1 VAAVR
6 RRTLFFLGL
15 SGLAGCSRPGRRL
28 YVYNWSDYVAE
39 DTVPNFEKEFGIE
52 VRYSVYESNEE
63 LLAKVFG
70 GNSGWDVVFPSNYF
84 IPPMREQGLLLE
96 LDHARLPNLANLALQ
111 HPPWDPRLEV
121 SAPYMLGSAGIL
133 YDPKQTGFE
142 PESWHALWDA
152 RLRGRITMLDDP
164 ADTIGAALKKV
175 GLPLNE
181 TAEGNLLQARAEL
194 IAQKPLVRAYLNA
207 ESRDQVIA
215 GDLAAAHLWA
225 TTSAQA
231 IDTAGHLRFVYPR
244 EGFAQ
249 YADNAVILRESKH
262 SEAAHAFVNYLLRA
276 ETGAAIAE
284 YSRTATPNAAAREL
298 LPPEQREDAVL
309 YPPPET
315 AARGEFFATLPAA
328 AQRLRD
334 RIWTEVK
341 SA

>member
-1 VAAVR
+1 MK

-15 SGLAGCSRPGRRL
+15 SGLAGCSRGRRRL

-39 DTVPNFEKEFGIE
+39 DTVPKFEKEFGIE
-52 VRYSVYESNEE
+52 VRYAVYESNEE

-70 GNSGWDVVFPSNYF
+70 GNSGWDVVFPSNYY

-96 LDHARLPNLANLALQ
+96 LDHARLPNLANLALRE
-111 HPPWDPRLEV
+111 PPWDARLEV
-121 SAPYMLGSAGIL
+121 SVPYMLGSAGIL

-142 PESWHALWDA
+142 PESWQALWDA

-181 TAEGNLLQARAEL
+181 TGEGNLLQARAEL

-231 IDTAGHLRFVYPR
+231 IDSAERLKFVYPR

-249 YADNAVILRESKH
+249 YADNAVILRESKNP
-262 SEAAHAFVNYLLRA
+262 EAAHAFVNYLLRA

-284 YSRTATPNAAAREL
+284 FSRTATPNRAAREL
-298 LPPEQREDAVL
+298 LPAEQREDEVL
-309 YPPPET
+309 YPPPGVAEK
-315 AARGEFFATLPAA
+315 GEFFATLPAS

-341 SA
+341 TA

>member
-1 VAAVR
+1 MK

-15 SGLAGCSRPGRRL
+15 SGLAGCSRGRRRL

-39 DTVPNFEKEFGIE
+39 DTVPKFEKEFGIE
-52 VRYSVYESNEE
+52 VRYAVYESNEE

-70 GNSGWDVVFPSNYF
+70 GNSGWDVVFPSNYY

-96 LDHARLPNLANLALQ
+96 LDHARLPNLANLALRE
-111 HPPWDPRLEV
+111 PPWDARLEV
-121 SAPYMLGSAGIL
+121 SVPYMLGSAGIL

-142 PESWHALWDA
+142 PESWQALWDA

-181 TAEGNLLQARAEL
+181 TGEGNLLQARAEL

-231 IDTAGHLRFVYPR
+231 IDSAERLKFVYPR

-249 YADNAVILRESKH
+249 YADNAVILRESKNP
-262 SEAAHAFVNYLLRA
+262 EAAHAFVNYLLRA

-284 YSRTATPNAAAREL
+284 FSRTATPNRAARVEL
-298 LPPEQREDAVL
+298 PAEQREDEVL
-309 YPPPET
+309 YPPPGVAEK
-315 AARGEFFATLPAA
+315 GEFVATLPAS

-341 SA
+341 TA